1 MWAFPAIFSSRDYM
15 TVSEWIWLDRTKI
28 SSTADRS
35 VSGLSQTQGPVQARA
50 LALKGKLFRQGAQNH
65 FLSVCIYNSN
75 RFVDCLTAA
84 TSNRRETWVKKHGT
98 DGILCRQVPVPGYGA
113 WILPSERVPVP
124 GYRAQV
130 FVQAPLKCYVHI
142 GAQAPNPR
150 TKSGRARPKK

>member
-1 MWAFPAIFSSRDYM
+1 MEIIQYTYSPNHTCWIIMSVHTSGTWYSPSLTQQTKAPSRLGDGM
-15 TVSEWIWLDRTKI
+15 
-28 SSTADRS
+28 
-35 VSGLSQTQGPVQARA
+35 
-50 LALKGKLFRQGAQNH
+50 LFRQGAQNH
-65 FLSVCIYNSN
+65 FLAVCIYNSN
-75 RFVDCLTAA
+75 RFVDRLAAA
-84 TSNRRETWVKKHGT
+84 TSNHRETWVKKHGT